1 MMTRIH
7 SIFGKYV
14 ALMAGMAIMLAT
26 VNVNSTCLF
35 MSYQPDVPE
44 ELK

>member
-1 MMTRIH
+1 MMTKIH
-7 SIFGKYV
+7 SIFSRYA
-14 ALMAGMAIMLAT
+14 ALMAGLAIMLAT
-26 VNVNSTCLF
+26 VHVNSTCLF

>member
-7 SIFGKYV
+7 RVFSKYA
-14 ALMAGMAIMLAT
+14 ALMAGLAIMLAT

-44 ELK
+44 ELR

>member
-1 MMTRIH
+1 MMTKIH
-7 SIFGKYV
+7 CMFSKY
-14 ALMAGMAIMLAT
+14 ATLMAGLAIMLAT

-44 ELK
+44 ELN